1 MPKIEDENLVAL
13 PICIEIYLGIMV
25 NNNMKKLHLKKTLL
39 PFRLPCPIV
48 KDTFFAISLEHDPYF
63 IDRNALKRID
73 C

>member
-25 NNNMKKLHLKKTLL
+25 NNNVKKLHKKNT
-39 PFRLPCPIV
+39 FTIYSRLPCPIV

-63 IDRNALKRID
+63 RSQCLKDI
-73 C
+73 